1 VNDNSNTDAGAALVE
16 ALTQMA
22 RALQSVTAHI
32 GVQSYLLR
40 ALLLE
45 RLRHAPDP
53 AQALADFRQT
63 SIQQIAEHFIAEDP
77 KNDAV
82 RNEAIA
88 VAQAMFDRV
97 LEQLRDADAAG
108 DSDFTNPA
116 NGTSH

>member
-1 VNDNSNTDAGAALVE
+1 MNDDSNTDAGAALVE
-16 ALTQMA
+16 ALTQIA
-22 RALQSVTAHI
+22 RALQSMTAHV

-45 RLRHAPDP
+45 RLRESPDP
-53 AQALADFRQT
+53 ARALADFRQT

-88 VAQAMFDRV
+88 VAQAMFDRI
-97 LEQLRDADAAG
+97 LAQLRDANADDFDFS
-108 DSDFTNPA
+108 DSA
-116 NGTSH
+116 NGTRP

>member
-1 VNDNSNTDAGAALVE
+1 VNDNSNADAGAALVE

-45 RLRHAPDP
+45 RLRNAPDP

-77 KNDAV
+77 KNVAV

-88 VAQAMFDRV
+88 VAQAMFNRI
-97 LEQLRDADAAG
+97 LEQLRDSGAAG
-108 DSDFTNPA
+108 DFDFTDPA
-116 NGTSH
+116 NGTGH